1 MLRDTGQDGVCPG
14 SHRLIEMVAHRV
26 GQGADGIVEDEQ
38 VLMLVFAKGKNESV
52 KDVAEV
58 GHQLRARLLLQGSKR
73 TGGEKTGRGV

>member
-1 MLRDTGQDGVCPG
+1 MCPG
-14 SHRLIEMVAHRV
+14 SHWLIEVVAHRV
-26 GQGADGIVEDEQ
+26 SQGADGIVEDEQ

-73 TGGEKTGRGV
+73 TGREKTGRGV